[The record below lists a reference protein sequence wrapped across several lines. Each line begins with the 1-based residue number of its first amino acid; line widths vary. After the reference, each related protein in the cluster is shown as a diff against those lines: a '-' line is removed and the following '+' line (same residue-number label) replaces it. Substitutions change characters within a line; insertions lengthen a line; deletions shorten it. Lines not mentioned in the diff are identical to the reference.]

1 MVGTQ
6 DSTHHVF
13 KSQKTSPYLSSDDV
27 DPLAEEELEL
37 QAIVESLDKIC
48 TRHKMEIPGVKTKP
62 TINSLSVILSEIKVK
77 KKNRKLGTVTSFN
90 YLGAMSQM

>member
-1 MVGTQ
+1 
-6 DSTHHVF
+6 
-13 KSQKTSPYLSSDDV
+13 
-27 DPLAEEELEL
+27 
-37 QAIVESLDKIC
+37 
-48 TRHKMEIPGVKTKP
+48 MEIPGVKTKP